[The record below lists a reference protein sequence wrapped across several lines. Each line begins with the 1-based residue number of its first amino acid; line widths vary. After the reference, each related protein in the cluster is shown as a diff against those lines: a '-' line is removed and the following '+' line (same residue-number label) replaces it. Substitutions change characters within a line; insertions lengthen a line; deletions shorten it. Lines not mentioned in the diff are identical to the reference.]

1 MPNVSHVWLLLFFLS
16 QLPHDR
22 FGTLWPL
29 QVGPLMIS
37 GKNRPEAKYDFCL
50 KTKQDFA
57 AIILC
62 SVLNFS
68 VGCVVFSASKN
79 KSENHWRGD
88 GRRTWIITS
97 SEQTRTSERNE
108 ALR

>member
-1 MPNVSHVWLLLFFLS
+1 M
-16 QLPHDR
+16 
-22 FGTLWPL
+22 
-29 QVGPLMIS
+29 
-37 GKNRPEAKYDFCL
+37 YDFCL

-108 ALR
+108 ALRRLRLDFPTNNKYSDIISHIDF